1 VRLKSTS
8 SDRRVTK
15 AGCRLRYAC
24 SNLVR
29 WCNRCPSRPSPLPP
43 PSQQASKQ
51 PRSHSARWQV
61 GECTTSDRSA
71 VPWMGGRGRGVAPN
85 CQSTPQYGVP
95 PTKTRTPP
103 TNNTRDGSYTNN
115 PTPGS
120 ARNLLLLHRLRG
132 TRQVHAPSPYH
143 RPDDCPSRSLESVFD
158 DCLLE
163 PTDALMDTSTGTSMA
178 ASTAASTAA
187 PAGASTGALR
197 RRNVPLAKMQGI
209 PVAAIRRLARRGGVN
224 DSRSSVAASGSSLR
238 K

>member
-1 VRLKSTS
+1 MVQQVPVTAVTVAAAKPAGVKAATQRIRQGGKSAS
-8 SDRRVTK
+8 APQVTVV
-15 AGCRLRYAC
+15 L
-24 SNLVR
+24 
-29 WCNRCPSRPSPLPP
+29 CPG
-43 PSQQASKQ
+43 
-51 PRSHSARWQV
+51 W
-61 GECTTSDRSA
+61 
-71 VPWMGGRGRGVAPN
+71 GGGGRGVAPN

>member
-1 VRLKSTS
+1 
-8 SDRRVTK
+8 
-15 AGCRLRYAC
+15 
-24 SNLVR
+24 
-29 WCNRCPSRPSPLPP
+29 
-43 PSQQASKQ
+43 
-51 PRSHSARWQV
+51 
-61 GECTTSDRSA
+61 
-71 VPWMGGRGRGVAPN
+71 M
-85 CQSTPQYGVP
+85 
-95 PTKTRTPP
+95 
-103 TNNTRDGSYTNN
+103 
-115 PTPGS
+115 
-120 ARNLLLLHRLRG
+120 
-132 TRQVHAPSPYH
+132 
-143 RPDDCPSRSLESVFD
+143 FD